1 MRLKNLLIKLKDKIQ
16 IIIENK
22 YFVINIYNNN
32 F

>member
-1 MRLKNLLIKLKDKIQ
+1 MRLKNLLIKLKDKIK